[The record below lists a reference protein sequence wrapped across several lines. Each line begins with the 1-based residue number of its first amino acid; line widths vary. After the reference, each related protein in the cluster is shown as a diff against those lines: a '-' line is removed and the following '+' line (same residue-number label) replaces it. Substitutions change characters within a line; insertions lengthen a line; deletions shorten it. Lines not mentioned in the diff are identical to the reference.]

1 MSLIACDECKEMI
14 SSKASSCPKCGAPV
28 KKDLFFLLPL
38 VIIALWVF
46 AYADNYDAANVNCNY
61 DSESEFDEIQQ
72 IGEQLENKCNQLK
85 IESQE
90 KIDFA
95 NFIYGILLVTVIVL
109 RLFFTIG
116 VLSGEAKSKE

>member
-1 MSLIACDECKEMI
+1 M
-14 SSKASSCPKCGAPV
+14 KA
-28 KKDLFFLLPL
+28 
-38 VIIALWVF
+38 IINDDIN
-46 AYADNYDAANVNCNY
+46 DNMAFHD
-61 DSESEFDEIQQ
+61 FT
-72 IGEQLENKCNQLK
+72 K